1 MQKTCLILFA
11 ALLLFVG
18 CARKETPLT
27 ILTEDYPPLSYLEN
41 GKVTGFGAEVVAAI
55 QKELQTAYQP
65 SLVDWDEAYQ
75 RALNEPNIVLF
86 TMDKTPE
93 REDKFHFIGPLGES
107 VASFYALA
115 GSEIKLPDM
124 EAAKSVKSIAT
135 TTDWF
140 TEQYL
145 KEKGFTNLNSDPD
158 PKQAIQSLMEKKS
171 ELSIF
176 TDITYPRLAQEAGID
191 PAALKPLLELMRSQ
205 YYIAISK
212 QTDAKIVEK
221 WRQAF
226 AKLDQE
232 GTLKT
237 LKEKWFPPVTAMP

>member
-1 MQKTCLILFA
+1 MQKTCLILLA

-27 ILTEDYPPLSYLEN
+27 ILTEDYPPLSYLDN
-41 GKVTGFGAEVVAAI
+41 GTVTGFGAEVVAAI
-55 QKELQTAYQP
+55 QKELGTAYQP
-65 SLVDWDEAYQ
+65 SLVNWDDAYQ

-115 GSEIKLPDM
+115 GSEIKLPDL
-124 EAAKSVKSIAT
+124 EAAKSVPSIAT
-135 TTDWF
+135 TTEWF

-145 KEKGFTNLNSDPD
+145 KEKGFANLASHPD
-158 PKQAIQSLMEKKS
+158 PQQAIRSLMEKKS
-171 ELSIF
+171 ELSVF
-176 TDITYPRLAQEAGID
+176 TDITYPRLAKDTGID
-191 PAALKPLLELMRSQ
+191 PTALKPVLELLRSQ
-205 YYIAISK
+205 YYMAIAK
-212 QTDAKIVEK
+212 QTDPKIVEK

-226 AKLDQE
+226 AKLDRD

-237 LKEKWFPPVTAMP
+237 LKEKWFPPVAALP